1 MDDKGRPFPRAPL
14 FGAAA
19 LILFALISIAAY
31 RGYYGAPGADEPAP
45 VAMRELRFLDQADG
59 AVAVIDPPTAQ
70 VLTLLAPG
78 TNGFVRAT
86 LRGLA
91 RERKRQDI
99 GTEPPFR
106 LKRMADGRLILDDPT
121 TGRNV
126 DLAAFG
132 PTNAA
137 AFARLLMPQSADAT
151 SASQ

>member
-1 MDDKGRPFPRAPL
+1 MHEPGRPFPRLPL

-19 LILFALISIAAY
+19 LILFALVSIAAY
-31 RGYYGAPGADEPAP
+31 RGWYGLPDTSEAAP
-45 VAMRELRFLDQADG
+45 VAMRELRFLDQPDG
-59 AVAVIDPPTAQ
+59 AVAVIDPPTEQ
-70 VLTLLAPG
+70 VLTFLAPG

-91 RERKRQDI
+91 RARKRQDI

-121 TGRNV
+121 TGRHV

-132 PTNAA
+132 STNAA

-151 SASQ
+151 HASR